1 MTSRDKAVAL
11 ATELAQKKGTDIQV
25 FDLRGVSS
33 FTDFF
38 VIATGTSNR
47 HVKTLANVALKTAR
61 ELGERRLGVEGN
73 PPGRWILVDLGDVVV
88 HLFEREAREF
98 YALERLWSEAELVE
112 LPPLE
117 PGVIEAAR

>member
-1 MTSRDKAVAL
+1 MRLTSKDKAVAL

-47 HVKTLANVALKTAR
+47 H
-61 ELGERRLGVEGN
+61 
-73 PPGRWILVDLGDVVV
+73 LVNSA
-88 HLFEREAREF
+88 EAPEVTESTF
-98 YALERLWSEAELVE
+98 T
-112 LPPLE
+112 
-117 PGVIEAAR
+117 

>member
-1 MTSRDKAVAL
+1 MTSKDKAVAL

-73 PPGRWILVDLGDVVV
+73 PPGRWILVDLDDVVV

-98 YALERLWSEAELVE
+98 
-112 LPPLE
+112 
-117 PGVIEAAR
+117 